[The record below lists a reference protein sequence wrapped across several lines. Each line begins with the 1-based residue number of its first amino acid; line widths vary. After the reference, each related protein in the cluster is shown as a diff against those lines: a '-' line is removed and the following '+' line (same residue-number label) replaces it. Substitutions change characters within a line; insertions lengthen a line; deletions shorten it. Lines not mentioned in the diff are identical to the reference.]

1 MRIHE
6 NVDGKSGRNF
16 TRGRVGQVRCARW
29 SGINGGDVR
38 LPGTRYQDE
47 PAGID
52 RSDIFVGTF
61 KRTIAGNFIETS
73 RHRCVVGGIYPDSV
87 NSELTR
93 SVNCDRKRKRDPI
106 IESHHRYPIRNGNDT
121 LYR

>member
-6 NVDGKSGRNF
+6 NVDGKSGRNV
-16 TRGRVGQVRCARW
+16 TRGRVGHVRRARR

-52 RSDIFVGTF
+52 RSNIFAGTL
-61 KRTIAGNFIETS
+61 KKTITGNVIKTS
-73 RHRCVVGGIYPDSV
+73 RRRRVVGGVYPDGV

-93 SVNCDRKRKRDPI
+93 SVNCDRNRKRDPI
-106 IESHHRYPIRNGNDT
+106 
-121 LYR
+121 